1 MRLIF
6 CANKKDARLGIPPKI
21 TIYMNNNTHSKAS
34 IQPKGRNIPTQI
46 KDLLFQL
53 PGITRAEL
61 ARRLQTTMTVVNMT
75 VDAFVELGKISERD
89 GKLYLVRLDEMLIN
103 LLQRFPGM
111 TCGAI
116 AAKLGLS
123 HKFAKNLIESGLNQA
138 VLEMRGELVYVMG
151 DAPPELKIVNP
162 GKSTPSG
169 QPKTAPKQNPEQQKK
184 SALAAQKVKD
194 RSELVDLNLRRD
206 SLARELDSINQRIS
220 VLQARLKRRVEV

>member
-1 MRLIF
+1 MPI
-6 CANKKDARLGIPPKI
+6 KKGARPGIPQFF
-21 TIYMNNNTHSKAS
+21 TIYMQHNISSTVRS
-34 IQPKGRNIPTQI
+34 QPKGRNIPTQI
-46 KDLLFQL
+46 KDLLFEF
-53 PGITRAEL
+53 PGLTRAEV
-61 ARRLQTTMTVVNMT
+61 ARRLKTTMTVINMT
-75 VDAFVELGKISERD
+75 VDAFVETGKINDRD
-89 GKLYLVRLDEMLIN
+89 GQLYLVRLDEMLIN
-103 LLQRFPGM
+103 LLQQFPGM

-116 AAKLGLS
+116 ATKLGLS

-162 GKSTPSG
+162 AGKSTPSG

-184 SALAAQKVKD
+184 SAIAAQKVKD

-206 SLARELDSINQRIS
+206 SLARELDSINNRIA